1 MRRVIHAR
9 RGGRPPG
16 VEDKGRKSRGGENR
30 DVLHHLPTLPTSFHG
45 YLRSSAGTIPDTEE
59 EGRGEVL
66 PFEEERPTH
75 LSRHAPRAKTY
86 DQRGPRCADLS
97 PSWNDIHGFVKSRGM
112 RHSTRVNFEGV
123 SFLTVPISRD
133 SFSRACGVEAGSKW
147 MGFVGMTRFSS
158 SFVFFRFED
167 SPVLGSF
174 HRNENEVS
182 IFNRINSFPPLC
194 PSTPLRKQR

>member
-45 YLRSSAGTIPDTEE
+45 YLRSSAGTIPDTEG
-59 EGRGEVL
+59 EGRGPSVRGGTANPPL
-66 PFEEERPTH
+66 PTRAARQNLRSKGASLRGFISELERHP
-75 LSRHAPRAKTY
+75 RFRKVERYAPLY
-86 DQRGPRCADLS
+86 SSEFRGHEFLNRPDKS
-97 PSWNDIHGFVKSRGM
+97 GF
-112 RHSTRVNFEGV
+112 
-123 SFLTVPISRD
+123 FLTY
-133 SFSRACGVEAGSKW
+133 ACGVEAGSKW

-158 SFVFFRFED
+158 SFVFED

-182 IFNRINSFPPLC
+182 IFNRINSLFLHFVRQ
-194 PSTPLRKQR
+194 PLRKQR